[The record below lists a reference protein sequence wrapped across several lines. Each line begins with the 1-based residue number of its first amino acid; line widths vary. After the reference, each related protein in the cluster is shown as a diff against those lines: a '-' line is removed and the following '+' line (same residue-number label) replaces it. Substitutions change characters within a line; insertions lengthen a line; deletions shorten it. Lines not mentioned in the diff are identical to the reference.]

1 MPRPPARRLGGS
13 QRVSEQQHICGCGET
28 FVAAGTIHGQPA
40 SLWTLLE
47 HQANDH
53 TKGPTVALTFRDI
66 RLNEKITLTGVV
78 TTMDASNGR
87 EIDDPRWALLPSG
100 EARITLHIRL
110 ADQPNRPVSIGAPM
124 THDDLYRELIGAA
137 DSLDTHVDA
146 ATAAAAL
153 RTIADRLDT
162 DGLTTPDGDAA

>member
-1 MPRPPARRLGGS
+1 M
-13 QRVSEQQHICGCGET
+13 SEEQHTCPCGQT
-28 FVAAGTIHGQPA
+28 FVAAGTVHGQPA
-40 SLWTLLE
+40 SLWALLE
-47 HQANDH
+47 HQATH
-53 TKGPTVALTFRDI
+53 HEKGPTVALTFRDI

-78 TTMDASNGR
+78 STMDASNGR
-87 EIDDPRWALLPSG
+87 DIDDPQWALLPSG

-110 ADQPNRPVSIGAPM
+110 ADQPNRPISIGSPM

-153 RTIADRLDT
+153 RAIADRLDA
-162 DGLTTPDGDAA
+162 DGLTIPEGDAA